1 MKNLVKIAVITFV
14 VQAGLAN
21 AAPGAALQSGAA
33 RPVAVDISVGEL
45 SDASAMISAAS
56 AAGNDREAEQLLSQ
70 LFSGGVKAVK
80 SEPVYA
86 AKCCCHTAAVP
97 QAAESVASSTA
108 TVAVTPAVTP
118 AVTAAAPI
126 QTLETWAEIA
136 EKEKAE
142 KAKKDADEE
151 KEKARK
157 QKQFNWG
164 VTILAVALLLLFLL

>member
-1 MKNLVKIAVITFV
+1 MLVGVRF
-14 VQAGLAN
+14 AGVHAEQRLA
-21 AAPGAALQSGAA
+21 
-33 RPVAVDISVGEL
+33 VGEL

-56 AAGNDREAEQLLSQ
+56 AAGNDREAERLLSQ

-97 QAAESVASSTA
+97 QATDSVASSTA
-108 TVAVTPAVTP
+108 TVA
-118 AVTAAAPI
+118 AAADITAPAPV
-126 QTLETWAEIA
+126 QTLQTWAEIA

-164 VTILAVALLLLFLL
+164 VTIMTVALLLLLLL

>member
-108 TVAVTPAVTP
+108 TVAVTPAVT
-118 AVTAAAPI
+118 AAAPI